1 LIGAISV
8 KTFVE
13 LWHFGKF
20 FSSIFPFSLIFI
32 FPSEFWKSVS
42 HKNEIPYLQMM
53 KTCVAT
59 EAIVKIFA
67 RIIYDFIDTTVD
79 VQV

>member
-1 LIGAISV
+1 LIGTISV
-8 KTFVE
+8 KTFE
-13 LWHFGKF
+13 NFGTLGNSF
-20 FSSIFPFSLIFI
+20 LQLFSFPQNFGIQFYIKLKW
-32 FPSEFWKSVS
+32 PYAL
-42 HKNEIPYLQMM
+42 PYLQMM

-79 VQV
+79 V